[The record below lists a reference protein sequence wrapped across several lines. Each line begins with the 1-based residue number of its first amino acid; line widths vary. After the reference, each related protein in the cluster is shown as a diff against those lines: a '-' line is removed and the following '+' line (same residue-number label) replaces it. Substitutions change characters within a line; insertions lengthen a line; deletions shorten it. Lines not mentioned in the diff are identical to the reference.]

1 MKGADTRSAIL
12 DAAQGLIQRV
22 GANAMSY
29 RHISEVV
36 GIRKAS
42 IHHHFPTKEQL
53 LDELMKRYGRYFL
66 GLVDDIIGSNIGPP
80 AKLRRYAALFE
91 NTLSEGR
98 QKKAC
103 FCGMLSAEVEALG
116 SCAAAGLRRFYRG
129 NERRLT
135 HIVEEGRR
143 RGDFR
148 LEGDPQLTATL
159 IFQLLEGSILI
170 ARADGGAKRFHAV
183 TEQMM
188 KLLRR

>member
-1 MKGADTRSAIL
+1 MKRPDTKSAIL
-12 DAAQGLIQRV
+12 DAAQDLIQRV

-29 RHISEVV
+29 QHVSEAV

-53 LDELMKRYGRYFL
+53 LDELIKRYSRHFL
-66 GLVDDIIGSNIGPP
+66 DVVDDIVGSHAGPA

-91 NTLSEGR
+91 TTRSEGR
-98 QKKAC
+98 RNKTC
-103 FCGMLSAEVEALG
+103 LYGMLSAEVGALG
-116 SCAAAGLRRFYRG
+116 RRAAAGLRRFYRE
-129 NERRLT
+129 NERRLAR
-135 HIVEEGRR
+135 ILEDGRR

-148 LEGDPQLTATL
+148 FEGDPKLMATL

-188 KLLRR
+188 KLLHE